1 MANIVVDLSN
11 EAARV
16 RALLPQ
22 LDVRNRAE
30 AERSLRFAERALQ
43 QPNLGERY
51 ESLEE
56 LQAIDAKR
64 GQRP

>member
-43 QPNLGERY
+43 QPNLGEMY